1 MIQSWKSPE
10 AREVFEGRA
19 PRGFPADLVRATR
32 RRLGYL
38 HAALRLE
45 DLKAPPG
52 NRLHPLTGDRM
63 GQHSISVNDKF
74 RICFIWTPEGP
85 SEVEFVDYH

>member
-1 MIQSWKSPE
+1 
-10 AREVFEGRA
+10 VFEGRA

-45 DLKAPPG
+45 DLNAPPG
-52 NRLHPLTGDRM
+52 NRLHPLTGDRL

-74 RICFIWTPEGP
+74 RICFVWTPEGP
-85 SEVEFVDYH
+85 SEVECVDYH

>member
-1 MIQSWKSPE
+1 
-10 AREVFEGRA
+10 VFEGRA

-52 NRLHPLTGDRM
+52 NRLHPLTGDHL

>member
-1 MIQSWKSPE
+1 M
-10 AREVFEGRA
+10 FEGRA

-52 NRLHPLTGDRM
+52 NRLHPLTGDRL

-74 RICFIWTPEGP
+74 RICFVWTPEGP
-85 SEVEFVDYH
+85 SEVECVDYH

>member
-1 MIQSWKSPE
+1 
-10 AREVFEGRA
+10 VFEGRA

-52 NRLHPLTGDRM
+52 NRLHPLTGDRL

>member
-52 NRLHPLTGDRM
+52 NRLHPLTGDRL

-85 SEVEFVDYH
+85 AEVEFVDYH

>member
-1 MIQSWKSPE
+1 M
-10 AREVFEGRA
+10 FEGRS

-52 NRLHPLTGDRM
+52 NRLHPLTGDRS
-63 GQHSISVNDKF
+63 GQHSMSVNDKF
-74 RICFIWTPEGP
+74 RICFVWTPEGP
-85 SEVEFVDYH
+85 AEVEFVDYH

>member
-52 NRLHPLTGDRM
+52 NRLHPLTGDRL

-85 SEVEFVDYH
+85 SGVEFVDYH

>member
-19 PRGFPADLVRATR
+19 PRGFPADLARATR

-52 NRLHPLTGDRM
+52 NRRHPLTGDRL

>member
-1 MIQSWKSPE
+1 M
-10 AREVFEGRA
+10 FEGRA

-45 DLKAPPG
+45 DLNAPPG
-52 NRLHPLTGDRM
+52 NRLHPLTGDRL

-74 RICFIWTPEGP
+74 RICFVWTPEGP

>member
-1 MIQSWKSPE
+1 M
-10 AREVFEGRA
+10 FEGRA

-52 NRLHPLTGDRM
+52 NRLHPLTGDRL

-74 RICFIWTPEGP
+74 RICFVWTPEGP
-85 SEVEFVDYH
+85 AEVEFVDYH

>member
-52 NRLHPLTGDRM
+52 NRLHPLTGDRL

-74 RICFIWTPEGP
+74 RICFVWTPEGP

>member
-1 MIQSWKSPE
+1 M
-10 AREVFEGRA
+10 FEGRA

-52 NRLHPLTGDRM
+52 NRLHPLTGDRL

-74 RICFIWTPEGP
+74 RICFVWTPEGP

>member
-1 MIQSWKSPE
+1 M
-10 AREVFEGRA
+10 FEGRA

>member
-1 MIQSWKSPE
+1 
-10 AREVFEGRA
+10 VFEGRA

-52 NRLHPLTGDRM
+52 NRLHPLTGDRL

-74 RICFIWTPEGP
+74 RICFVWTPEGP
-85 SEVEFVDYH
+85 AEVEFVDYH

>member
-52 NRLHPLTGDRM
+52 NRLHPLTGDRL

-74 RICFIWTPEGP
+74 RIGFVWTPEGP

>member
-1 MIQSWKSPE
+1 
-10 AREVFEGRA
+10 VFEGRA

-45 DLKAPPG
+45 DLNAPPG
-52 NRLHPLTGDRM
+52 NRLHPLTGDRL

>member
-1 MIQSWKSPE
+1 M
-10 AREVFEGRA
+10 FEGRA

-52 NRLHPLTGDRM
+52 NRLHPLTGDRL

>member
-1 MIQSWKSPE
+1 M
-10 AREVFEGRA
+10 FEGRA

-52 NRLHPLTGDRM
+52 NRLHPLTGDRL

-85 SEVEFVDYH
+85 AEVEFVDYH

>member
-1 MIQSWKSPE
+1 M
-10 AREVFEGRA
+10 FEGRA

-45 DLKAPPG
+45 DLNAPPG
-52 NRLHPLTGDRM
+52 NRLHPLTGDRL

-74 RICFIWTPEGP
+74 RICFVWTPEGP
-85 SEVEFVDYH
+85 SEVECVDYH